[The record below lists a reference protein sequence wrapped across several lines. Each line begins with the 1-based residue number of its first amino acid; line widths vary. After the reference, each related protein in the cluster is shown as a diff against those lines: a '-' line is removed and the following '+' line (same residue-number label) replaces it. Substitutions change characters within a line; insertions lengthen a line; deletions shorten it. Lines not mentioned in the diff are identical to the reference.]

1 MLGARVRSCE
11 VLETLVKA
19 KRHSSTALV
28 IAKST
33 RLAAWDPELLALVP
47 AGAVEVCDWFL
58 ADHAHDTAL
67 LHEAWYRALLGR
79 LESWVLPGIRLHYA
93 ARKALLEAQVRRA
106 ISSGAR
112 QVVVIGGGFDTLTYR
127 LHRELPRV
135 RFFELDHPA
144 TSYSKKKSL
153 TRRASLSQ
161 NLSLQSTDLT
171 RTPLAEALGAAGVA
185 AGVST
190 VVIAE
195 GLLMYL
201 PRETVEAFV
210 AAVGGF
216 FRDALAIALT
226 FMVPDPSGQAR
237 FHNES
242 AALSAWLS
250 LVGEPFLSAYRPEEL
265 SALLGR
271 FGFGQVE
278 LWGEE
283 RLRREVLPDTLRG
296 RPLAV
301 GEHVCVAR
309 RG

>member
-1 MLGARVRSCE
+1 M
-11 VLETLVKA
+11 TLVKA

-67 LHEAWYRALLGR
+67 LHEAWYRALLAR

-127 LHRELPRV
+127 LHRELPQV

-144 TSYSKKKSL
+144 TSYSKRKSL
-153 TRRASLSQ
+153 ARRASLSD
-161 NLSLQSTDLT
+161 NLRLQSTDLT
-171 RTPLAEALGAAGVA
+171 RTPFGEALGAAGVA

-190 VVIAE
+190 VVLAE

-201 PRETVEAFV
+201 PRETVGAFV
-210 AAVGGF
+210 AALSGF
-216 FRDALAIALT
+216 FRGSVALALT

-250 LVGEPFLSAYRPEEL
+250 VVGEPFLSAYHPEEL
-265 SALLGR
+265 SELLGR
-271 FGFGQVE
+271 HGFGQVE

-283 RLRREVLPDTLRG
+283 RIRLEVLPDTLRE

>member
-1 MLGARVRSCE
+1 
-11 VLETLVKA
+11 VKA
-19 KRHSSTALV
+19 RRHSSTALV

-58 ADHAHDTAL
+58 VDHAHDTAL
-67 LHEAWYRALLGR
+67 LQEAWYRALLAR
-79 LESWVLPGIRLHYA
+79 LEGWVLPGIRLHYA

-106 ISSGAR
+106 IASGAR

-153 TRRASLSQ
+153 TRRAAPSQ
-161 NLSLQSTDLT
+161 NLSLEAADLT
-171 RTPLAEALGAAGVA
+171 RTPLAEALGAAGVEPR
-185 AGVST
+185 VST
-190 VVIAE
+190 VVLAE

-210 AAVGGF
+210 AALGGY
-216 FRDALAIALT
+216 FRQSLALALT

-237 FHNES
+237 FHNGS

-250 LVGEPFLSAYRPEEL
+250 LVGEPFLSAYRPEDL
-265 SALLGR
+265 TQLLAR
-271 FGFGQVE
+271 FGFDPIE
-278 LWGEE
+278 HWGED
-283 RLRREVLPDTLRG
+283 RLRREVLPDTLRE

-301 GEHVCVAR
+301 GEHVCVAQ